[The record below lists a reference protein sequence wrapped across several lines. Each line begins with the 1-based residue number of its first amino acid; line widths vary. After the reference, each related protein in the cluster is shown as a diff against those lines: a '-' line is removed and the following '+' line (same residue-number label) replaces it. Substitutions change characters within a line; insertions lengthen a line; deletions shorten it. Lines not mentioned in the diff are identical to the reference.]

1 MAKRCQVTKDAA
13 AAFRRSVFSHYR
25 RCGRHDLPWRQ
36 TTDPYHIL
44 VSEVML
50 QQTQVPRVIEKY
62 SSFIWRFPD
71 FSTLAKAPLSTVLKE
86 WQGLGY
92 NRRAIVVKKIAEIIR
107 RDYAGKLPQDGELL
121 LKLPGIGPYTAA
133 AILTFAFNLPTVFIE
148 TNIRAV
154 FIHTFFG
161 DRKKVSDKEIT
172 PLIEQTLD
180 YRNPRT
186 WYWALMDYG
195 VMLKKKFANPARR
208 SSHHKKQ
215 SRFEGSNRQL
225 RGRILKLLTAS
236 DGLTKSAIAKSLN
249 ANAAHVEMNLTALE
263 DEGFIKRVGRRYQIT

>member
-1 MAKRCQVTKDAA
+1 
-13 AAFRRSVFSHYR
+13 
-25 RCGRHDLPWRQ
+25 
-36 TTDPYHIL
+36 
-44 VSEVML
+44 ML

-62 SSFIWRFPD
+62 ANFIRRFPD
-71 FSTLAKAPLSTVLKE
+71 FATLAQAPLGAVLKE

-92 NRRAIVVKKIAEIIR
+92 NRRAIAVKKIAEIVQR
-107 RDYAGKLPQDGELL
+107 EYGGVLPKDTEMLV
-121 LKLPGIGPYTAA
+121 KLPGIGAYTAA
-133 AILTFAFNLPTVFIE
+133 AIGAFAFNRPAVFIE

-154 FIHTFFG
+154 FIHTFFN
-161 DRKKVSDKEIT
+161 DRTNVSDKEIL

-180 YRNPRT
+180 RKNPRK

-195 VMLKKKFANPARR
+195 VMLKKEFANPARR

-236 DGLTKSAIAKSLN
+236 DGLTKAAIIKALD
-249 ANAAHVEMNLTALE
+249 AEPATIEMNLADLE
-263 DEGFIKRVGRRYQIT
+263 QEGFIKHIGRRYGIS

>member
-1 MAKRCQVTKDAA
+1 
-13 AAFRRSVFSHYR
+13 
-25 RCGRHDLPWRQ
+25 
-36 TTDPYHIL
+36 
-44 VSEVML
+44 ML

-62 SSFIWRFPD
+62 LSFIKRFPD
-71 FSTLAKAPLSTVLKE
+71 FSVLAKAPLSVVLKE

-92 NRRAIVVKKIAEIIR
+92 NRRAIAVKKIAEIVQ
-107 RDYAGKLPQDGELL
+107 RDYAGELPQDTDTLM
-121 LKLPGIGPYTAA
+121 KLPGIGPYTAA
-133 AILTFAFNLPTVFIE
+133 AIGAFAFNQAAVFIE

-154 FIHTFFG
+154 FIHTFFD
-161 DRKKVSDKEIT
+161 DRTNVSDKEIL

-180 YRNPRT
+180 RRNPQK

-236 DGLTKSAIAKSLN
+236 DGLTKAAIAKALN
-249 ANAAHVEMNLTALE
+249 TEPAKIELNLADLE
-263 DEGFIKRVGRRYQIT
+263 QEGFIKHVG